1 MKRNLGTIERTM
13 ITPATASILVV
24 EDDPNQF
31 RLYAKVLKG
40 YRLTCVV
47 NASTALKA
55 LEEKLPELI
64 ILDHVLAG
72 GERGADFLPRLKEN
86 AAHVPIVIV
95 SGTLDIQG
103 QLKALQGPRSAHYVL
118 EKPVRAIELTAIVE
132 KALTEC
138 GFGETVRALESL
150 ERAEKIENNE
160 PERRFIERLARQ
172 YQILNQLRHSQ
183 ERANVSALA
192 RQFNVDRKTIRR
204 DLCDLVQRGQ
214 LEARVCSE
222 ADESE

>member
-1 MKRNLGTIERTM
+1 MVMTMK
-13 ITPATASILVV
+13 TPACATILVI

-47 NASTALKA
+47 NASAAFKA
-55 LEEKLPELI
+55 LEESVPDLI
-64 ILDHVLAG
+64 ILDHVLAD
-72 GERGADFLPRLKEN
+72 GERGADFLPRLKET
-86 AAHVPIVIV
+86 AAHVPVIVV

-118 EKPVRAIELTAIVE
+118 EKPVRAADLTAVVE

-150 ERAEKIENNE
+150 ERAEKIESNE
-160 PERRFIERLARQ
+160 PERRFVERLARQ
-172 YQILNQLRHSQ
+172 HEMLNQLRRSK
-183 ERANVSALA
+183 ERPNVSALA
-192 RQFNVDRKTIRR
+192 REFNVDRKTIRR
-204 DLCDLVQRGQ
+204 DLHDLVQRGQ
-214 LEARVCSE
+214 LDSSRYPEWNQPPQE
-222 ADESE
+222 ED

>member
-1 MKRNLGTIERTM
+1 MPSVP
-13 ITPATASILVV
+13 TPTILVV

-31 RLYAKVLKG
+31 RLYGKVLKG

-47 NASTALKA
+47 NASAALKA
-55 LEEKLPELI
+55 LEERLPDII
-64 ILDHVLAG
+64 ILDHVLAD
-72 GERGADFLPRLKEN
+72 GERGTDFLPKLKEL

-103 QLKALQGPRSAHYVL
+103 QLTALQGPHAAHYVL
-118 EKPVRAIELTAIVE
+118 EKPMRAAELTAIIE
-132 KALTEC
+132 KALAEC
-138 GFGETVRALESL
+138 GFGETVRALQSL

-160 PERRFIERLARQ
+160 PERRFTERLARQ
-172 YQILNQLRHSQ
+172 HQILNQLRRSAQ
-183 ERANVSALA
+183 RANVSALA

-214 LEARVCSE
+214 LNAEVCSGAE
-222 ADESE
+222 EDE

>member
-1 MKRNLGTIERTM
+1 MSMSISG
-13 ITPATASILVV
+13 PATATILVV

-31 RLYAKVLKG
+31 RLYGKVLKG

-47 NASTALKA
+47 NATAALKA
-55 LEEKLPELI
+55 LEERLPDLI

-72 GERGADFLPRLKEN
+72 GERGTDFLPRLKEK
-86 AAHVPIVIV
+86 AAHVPVIIV

-103 QLKALQGPRSAHYVL
+103 QLQALQGARSAHYVL
-118 EKPVRAIELTAIVE
+118 EKPIRAADLTATVE

-138 GFGETVRALESL
+138 GFGEAVRALQSL
-150 ERAEKIENNE
+150 ERAEKIESNE
-160 PERRFIERLARQ
+160 PERRFVERLARQ
-172 YQILNQLRHSQ
+172 HQILNQLRRSPAS
-183 ERANVSALA
+183 ANVSALA

-214 LEARVCSE
+214 LESRVCSE
-222 ADESE
+222 SDEPCD